1 MTRPHPASL
10 ILLWLALLVAISV
23 RSGAALMLAC
33 LALGA
38 FALVHAGAHL
48 QRLLRRSRWLLLTL
62 FIVFVWMTPGT
73 PLPFMPGASAEG
85 LHLAIEHIAHL
96 LLALATLALILQA
109 LTPVELVAGMHSLL
123 APLCW
128 LGVSRNRIAVRL
140 MLTLEEAE
148 REVGQTR
155 GVQGRF
161 CIPCGQIQKV
171 AAVSADVLHLPQAG
185 MGASDAA
192 LGLASCALLATLWL
206 P

>member
-10 ILLWLALLVAISV
+10 ILLWLALLVTVSA
-23 RSGAALMLAC
+23 RSGAALMLVF
-33 LALGA
+33 LALSV
-38 FALVHAGAHL
+38 FACVNAGRHL

-73 PLPFMPGASAEG
+73 PLFFMPGASVEG
-85 LHLAIEHIAHL
+85 MRLAIEHIVHL
-96 LLALATLALILQA
+96 LLALAALALILQA

-123 APLCW
+123 APLSW

-155 GVQGRF
+155 GVQGRV
-161 CIPCGQIQKV
+161 QEV
-171 AAVSADVLHLPQAG
+171 AAASADVLRLPQAD
-185 MGASDAA
+185 MGISDAA
-192 LGLASCALLATLWL
+192 LGLVSCALLATLWL